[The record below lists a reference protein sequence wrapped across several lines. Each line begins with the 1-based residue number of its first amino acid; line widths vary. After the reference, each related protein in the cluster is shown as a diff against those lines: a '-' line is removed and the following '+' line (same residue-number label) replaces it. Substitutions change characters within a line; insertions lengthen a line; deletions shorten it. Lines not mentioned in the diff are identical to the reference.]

1 MRCKRFHFHPHIP
14 EWEKEAL
21 EFSPLDIPRRD
32 LDISKCWVN
41 YRGEFVLPPENVLL
55 AESIVENDLEIG
67 LQDIYF
73 RDPRQFVAGNIHN
86 HLDEWERMGLD
97 EEARKWLREGVNVEH
112 YFRKFKGI
120 FKG

>member
-41 YRGEFVLPPENVLL
+41 YRGEFVLPPENVL
-55 AESIVENDLEIG
+55 
-67 LQDIYF
+67 
-73 RDPRQFVAGNIHN
+73 
-86 HLDEWERMGLD
+86 
-97 EEARKWLREGVNVEH
+97 
-112 YFRKFKGI
+112 
-120 FKG
+120 

>member
-1 MRCKRFHFHPHIP
+1 MGERSFRI
-14 EWEKEAL
+14 
-21 EFSPLDIPRRD
+21 FSFSIPRRD

-41 YRGEFVLPPENVLL
+41 YRGEFVLPPENVFL
-55 AESIVENDLEIG
+55 AESIVENDLEVG

-97 EEARKWLREGVNVEH
+97 EEAKKWLREGVNVEH
-112 YFRKFKGI
+112 YFRKFQGK
-120 FKG
+120 KL